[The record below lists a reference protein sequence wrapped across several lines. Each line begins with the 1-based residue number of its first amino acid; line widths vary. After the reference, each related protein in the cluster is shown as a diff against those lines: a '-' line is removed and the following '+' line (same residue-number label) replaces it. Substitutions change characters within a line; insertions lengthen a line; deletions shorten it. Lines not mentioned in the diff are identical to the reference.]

1 MKKEIDYKWHDVRK
15 TPIDLPIEKEKVIVC
30 YLVNN
35 SKFYAALT
43 FYNNRLAGGS
53 WSLPNLDIIAWQR
66 IEEFVEED

>member
-15 TPIDLPIEKEKVIVC
+15 TPTDLPIENEKVIVC
-30 YLVNN
+30 YLINN
-35 SKFYAALT
+35 IKFYTALT
-43 FYNNRLAGGS
+43 FYKNRLAGGS

>member
-1 MKKEIDYKWHDVRK
+1 M
-15 TPIDLPIEKEKVIVC
+15 PI
-30 YLVNN
+30 VNN

-43 FYNNRLAGGS
+43 FYNNRLAGDS

>member
-35 SKFYAALT
+35 SKFKT
-43 FYNNRLAGGS
+43 FPGFTEG
-53 WSLPNLDIIAWQR
+53 IAKEGFIGLQDHGWPVSFR
-66 IEEFVEED
+66 NIKIREL